1 MKKLLIALLLAV
13 PLTAWAVDKFLHY
26 QFNEKVMITISNI
39 PCKVPDIDAKKFPYA
54 AVAKRVDGQFL
65 FGCFG
70 NKGDDIVIQWAG
82 GDQTIVPANY
92 FLAEKLEP
100 NT

>member
-1 MKKLLIALLLAV
+1 MKKWLIVLLLAI
-13 PLTAWAVDKFLHY
+13 PITAYAVDKFLHH
-26 QFNEKVMITISNI
+26 QFNKNVIVTISNI
-39 PCKVPDIDAKKFPYA
+39 ACKVLTINAKEFPYA
-54 AVAKRVDGQFL
+54 AVAKRTDGQFL
-65 FGCFG
+65 FGCFT

-82 GDQTIVPANY
+82 GDQTILPANY